1 MKQQPEQIEFIAIM
15 RNKRKIVMAFNRYE
29 ISLYFD
35 VQYLLW
41 ISENKPFIEINN
53 KTDISFNKRQLKN
66 SVNKFIEIGLLKIT
80 KQKDIYR
87 VSRAFMWYGT
97 EPI

>member
-1 MKQQPEQIEFIAIM
+1 VLIGKMLCSCGQTELNSI
-15 RNKRKIVMAFNRYE
+15 
-29 ISLYFD
+29 
-35 VQYLLW
+35 
-41 ISENKPFIEINN
+41 FIEINN

-66 SVNKFIEIGLLKIT
+66 SVNKFIEIGLLKAT

>member
-1 MKQQPEQIEFIAIM
+1 MNQQPEQREFIAIV

-35 VQYLLW
+35 LQHFLW
-41 ISENKPFIEINN
+41 LSENKPFVEINN
-53 KTDISFNKRQLKN
+53 KTDISFNKRHLKN
-66 SVNKFIEIGLLKIT
+66 SVNKFIEIGLLLPT

-87 VSRAFMWYGT
+87 VSRSFMWYGI
-97 EPI
+97 E